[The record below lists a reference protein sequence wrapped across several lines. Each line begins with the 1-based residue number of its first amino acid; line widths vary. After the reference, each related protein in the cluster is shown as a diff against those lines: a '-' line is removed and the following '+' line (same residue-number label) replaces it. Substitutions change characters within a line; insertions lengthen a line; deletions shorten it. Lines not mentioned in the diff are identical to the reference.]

1 MKNSI
6 ESQMNDRKRYAF
18 LILLILFLAAFISIW
33 KINKNGS
40 VDKDENAVQIEELR
54 LSVDFI
60 TPEEIRQIGE
70 MQSLKELSF
79 LINDEDIDLSP
90 LGNLIY
96 LEKLEIQSC
105 IGECYNLDTQPLGE
119 LKSLREISLMN
130 CSFDT
135 SFLAE
140 LTSLEKIFISK
151 CDEVEDLSVLENL
164 EELQDLYIEYVN
176 DSNLNYL
183 KNLTKLEKVHIV
195 GGNIRNFEG
204 LKDMVNMKSVYLS
217 ENGYE
222 TQSLDMDTFIQM
234 NQLEDLLI
242 DHINIKDISPLS
254 NMKNLERISLI
265 NTGITDIQSLV
276 NLRQLKYLDI
286 FGNDSKLVEEQIEKY
301 FADVETVHVS
311 GEIPYPF
318 SS

>member
-6 ESQMNDRKRYAF
+6 ESQMNNRKRYAF

-33 KINKNGS
+33 KINKNDS

-70 MQSLKELSF
+70 M
-79 LINDEDIDLSP
+79 
-90 LGNLIY
+90 
-96 LEKLEIQSC
+96 QSC

-151 CDEVEDLSVLENL
+151 CDEFEDLSVLENL

-217 ENGYE
+217 ENDYE
-222 TQSLDMDTFIQM
+222 AQSLDMNTFIQM

-242 DHINIKDISPLS
+242 AHINIKDISPLS
-254 NMKNLERISLI
+254 NVKNLERISLI